1 MGLEEKCGHLDDD
14 DDDDDEEEEEE
25 EEEEEGKEC
34 TVAQRCAMKRQK
46 LRVVLVSGECS
57 PFPE

>member
-14 DDDDDEEEEEE
+14 DDDEEEE